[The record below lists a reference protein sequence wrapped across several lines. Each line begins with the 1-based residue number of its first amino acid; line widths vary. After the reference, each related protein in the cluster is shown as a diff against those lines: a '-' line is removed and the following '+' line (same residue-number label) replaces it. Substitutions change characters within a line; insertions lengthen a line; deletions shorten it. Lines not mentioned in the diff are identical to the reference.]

1 MSKTG
6 IVEIGNLFA
15 HIAHDNGEY
24 LLIEMMLPTVY
35 TFMDKEVYELQDMTS
50 IAEYDD
56 VTRYHADV
64 EDWSL
69 FGFRHVKDNY
79 FVIDT

>member
-1 MSKTG
+1 
-6 IVEIGNLFA
+6 
-15 HIAHDNGEY
+15 
-24 LLIEMMLPTVY
+24 MMLPTVY
-35 TFMDKEVYELQDMTS
+35 EFMDKEVYELQDMTS

-56 VTRYHADV
+56 VTRYHDDV